1 MAVHSRVAA
10 DLGLN
15 DLAYS
20 MFRSALAID
29 LADEL
34 GNGRDGLHAATLGG
48 VLQATIF
55 GFAGLGLEDDQPV
68 VHPQLPHHWSRLGFT
83 HHHRGKR
90 YEREV
95 RPVSA
100 MRRHASSSKAR
111 KNKEE
116 KE

>member
-1 MAVHSRVAA
+1 MAVHARVAA

-15 DLAYS
+15 ELAYS

-55 GFAGLGLEDDQPV
+55 GFAGLGLEDDKPV
-68 VHPQLPHHWSRLGFT
+68 VRPQLPHHWTRLGFV

-95 RPVSA
+95 RPVSTRG
-100 MRRHASSSKAR
+100 RRAPSTNAR
-111 KNKEE
+111 KTKEE